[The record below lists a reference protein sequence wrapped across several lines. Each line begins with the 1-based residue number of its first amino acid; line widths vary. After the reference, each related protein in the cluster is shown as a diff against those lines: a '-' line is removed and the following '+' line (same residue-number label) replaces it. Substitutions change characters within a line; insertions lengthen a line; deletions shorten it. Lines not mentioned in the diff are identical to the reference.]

1 MGKTVKDLEGSIKVV
16 FMGEQAEDAGG
27 PKK

>member
-1 MGKTVKDLEGSIKVV
+1 MNKTLKELEGSIKVV
-16 FMGEQAEDAGG
+16 FMDEQAEDAGG

>member
-1 MGKTVKDLEGSIKVV
+1 MSKTAKELEGSIKVV

-27 PKK
+27 PRK